1 MVYIRIYKTVKE
13 IVPCFS
19 FSKPN
24 VYLYLLVRKKNCQCP
39 SPVEDDVPLDYSTRW
54 MNHLTCTYQ
63 AIKFGAHIE
72 HFILVFVKA
81 YAVKATVIYIL
92 VYW

>member
-1 MVYIRIYKTVKE
+1 MYAKRIV
-13 IVPCFS
+13 
-19 FSKPN
+19 N
-24 VYLYLLVRKKNCQCP
+24 VHLRLKMMF
-39 SPVEDDVPLDYSTRW
+39 PLDYSTRW